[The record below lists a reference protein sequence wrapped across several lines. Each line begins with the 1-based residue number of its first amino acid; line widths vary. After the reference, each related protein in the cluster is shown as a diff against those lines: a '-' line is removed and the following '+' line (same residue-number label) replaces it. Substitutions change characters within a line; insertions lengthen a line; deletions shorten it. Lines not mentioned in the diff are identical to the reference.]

1 MPAFDGGLP
10 IDRYKITVLSQGQT
24 LRVNEY
30 SSTAF
35 ASKMSAEQPL
45 IIEVG
50 KRAEYCVT
58 ALQPATAYVFRV
70 AAHNQVCETLSNFL
84 HKWFVGGMEYT

>member
-10 IDRYKITVLSQGQT
+10 IDKYKITVLSQGHT
-24 LRVNEY
+24 INGGGYLD
-30 SSTAF
+30 ST
-35 ASKMSAEQPL
+35 KSAEEPL

-58 ALQPATAYVFRV
+58 ALQPGTAYTFRV
-70 AAHNQVCETLSNFL
+70 AAHNQVL
-84 HKWFVGGMEYT
+84 